1 MKINSGLE
9 LSELQTAQQA
19 QPWELVVGDSN
30 NNYDHLHMCM
40 NCVTTVWLCVCSF
53 PFFINEIKIY
63 LALQVDY
70 VCGKENMWLWRHC
83 NNVPW
88 KYQKNQ
94 KKVSISRATHR
105 QRGGHGFESRWSP
118 DFFQASSFQLLKL
131 ENLVRWSFFTF
142 IYNRSSKMNYFIYT
156 SH

>member
-1 MKINSGLE
+1 
-9 LSELQTAQQA
+9 
-19 QPWELVVGDSN
+19 
-30 NNYDHLHMCM
+30 MCK

-94 KKVSISRATHR
+94 KKASISRTKVLLSISRAMHR
-105 QRGGHGFESRWSP
+105 QRRGHGFKSRWSP
-118 DFFQASSFQLLKL
+118 DFFQASSFQSLKL
-131 ENLVRWSFFTF
+131 ENLLRWSFFTF

>member
-1 MKINSGLE
+1 
-9 LSELQTAQQA
+9 
-19 QPWELVVGDSN
+19 
-30 NNYDHLHMCM
+30 MCK
-40 NCVTTVWLCVCSF
+40 NCVTTVWLCCYSF

-83 NNVPW
+83 NNVPR

-94 KKVSISRATHR
+94 KKASISRTKVLLSISRATHR
-105 QRGGHGFESRWSP
+105 QRGGHGFESCWSP

-131 ENLVRWSFFTF
+131 ENLLWWSFFTF